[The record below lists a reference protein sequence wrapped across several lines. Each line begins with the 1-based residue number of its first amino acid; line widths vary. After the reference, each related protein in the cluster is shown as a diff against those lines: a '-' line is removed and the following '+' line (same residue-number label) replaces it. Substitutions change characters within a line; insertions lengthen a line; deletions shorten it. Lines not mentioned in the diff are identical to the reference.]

1 MGAPERNIAAVL
13 TATST
18 QSSIFRF
25 LEARIGMVKTDIEA
39 LTKRIEMLEAQIG
52 KHSGEPLVNHMVEFS
67 NDLGNSLAGNE
78 RILPLMKRLEELET
92 YLDPLFG
99 EKEVC
104 SLGVKM
110 SLVENQFEAVRENQD
125 SLEKLEELKRS
136 LEKGNLSKM
145 EELRPRVIKLSSV
158 QLEQRELGESATEQT
173 LELVQKYNDIISS
186 LTEAFIQADTIVTK
200 AEQE

>member
-1 MGAPERNIAAVL
+1 MGIAAVL

-18 QSSIFRF
+18 QFSIFRF

-39 LTKRIEMLEAQIG
+39 LNKRIEMLEAQIG
-52 KHSGEPLVNHMVEFS
+52 KHSGEPLVNHLVEFS

-158 QLEQRELGESATEQT
+158 QLEQRELGDLATEET
-173 LELVQKYNDIISS
+173 VELVQRYNEIIST
-186 LTEAFIQADTIVTK
+186 LTDVFIQADQAVSK
-200 AEQE
+200 VEQQLKI

>member
-1 MGAPERNIAAVL
+1 
-13 TATST
+13 
-18 QSSIFRF
+18 
-25 LEARIGMVKTDIEA
+25 MVKTDIEA

-92 YLDPLFG
+92 YLDPPFG

-110 SLVENQFEAVRENQD
+110 SLGMKFVR
-125 SLEKLEELKRS
+125 
-136 LEKGNLSKM
+136 
-145 EELRPRVIKLSSV
+145 
-158 QLEQRELGESATEQT
+158 
-173 LELVQKYNDIISS
+173 Y
-186 LTEAFIQADTIVTK
+186 FIGW
-200 AEQE
+200 